1 LGGAKKMNSATT
13 VYNAEQ
19 EQVLY
24 KFVLKPIYIISEVR
38 ENSSAEISGLKK
50 GDMVKRINGKDTLEL
65 SLQEINTL
73 LRSNEDKQIS
83 LEIEREGK
91 LMLMQFYLKDLL

>member
-1 LGGAKKMNSATT
+1 
-13 VYNAEQ
+13 
-19 EQVLY
+19 
-24 KFVLKPIYIISEVR
+24 
-38 ENSSAEISGLKK
+38 
-50 GDMVKRINGKDTLEL
+50 MVKRINGKDTLEL

-91 LMLMQFYLKDLL
+91 LMLMQFYRQYARIYPCH